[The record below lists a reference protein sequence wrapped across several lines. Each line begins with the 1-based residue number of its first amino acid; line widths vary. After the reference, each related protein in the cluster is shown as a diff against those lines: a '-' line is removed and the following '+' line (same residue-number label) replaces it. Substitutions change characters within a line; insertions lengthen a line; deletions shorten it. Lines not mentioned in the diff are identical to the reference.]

1 MIAIDAFNESALV
14 VHKFQVFAHDSELV
28 LFPLDIELEAY
39 WEVFFHYLALVREPP
54 NPRLWIK
61 QDHVVCREGICQLKL
76 LFDSAF
82 LAHVLPQVWDGQDE
96 FD

>member
-1 MIAIDAFNESALV
+1 MINALDEPALV
-14 VHKFQVFAHDSELV
+14 VHKFQVFAHNSELV
-28 LFPLDIELEAY
+28 LFPLDVELEAY
-39 WEVFFHYLALVREPP
+39 WEVFFHDLALVCKLS
-54 NPRLWIK
+54 NPRLRIK

-82 LAHVLPQVWDGQDE
+82 LVHVLPQIWDSQDK